1 MIDVTTAELA
11 EALIAVFEGSR
22 LTAYQDSGGVW
33 TIGVGHTSGVTAGMT
48 CTPEQA
54 SQWFAED
61 AAPLLSKLAMMP
73 QYAPTNPLEAAGY
86 ISFGYNC
93 GLGALT
99 KVLNGADTIDN
110 PVHTTDRHGNVQ
122 PGLVNRRRL
131 ESLLVAL
138 GQQMVAK

>member
-11 EALIAVFEGSR
+11 ASLIAVFEGMR
-22 LTAYQDSGGVW
+22 LTAYQDSGGIW
-33 TIGVGHTSGVTAGMT
+33 TCGLGHTSGVTAGMT

-54 SQWFAED
+54 AQWFSED
-61 AAPLLSKLAMMP
+61 AAPLFARVATFPELA
-73 QYAPTNPLEAAGY
+73 ANPIEAAAF

-93 GLGALT
+93 GLGAMSR
-99 KVLNGADTIDN
+99 VLLGSDTIDN
-110 PVHTTDRHGNVQ
+110 PIHTTDRHGNVQ